1 MNADHLELKT
11 EIAAKYS
18 ELSQRISR
26 LEALVNQDAD
36 DEHRGDAQFHEGRP
50 E

>member
-1 MNADHLELKT
+1 MNTDYLELKT
-11 EIAAKYS
+11 EIAAKYA

-26 LEALVNQDAD
+26 LESLVNHDDAD
-36 DEHRGDAQFHEGRP
+36 HHGGVQLREEHP